1 MKKILVVSS
10 VYPPEPVISA
20 KVSFD
25 IARKL
30 TESNRVTVICP
41 HPSRPLGYEFGKI
54 VDEEKIERIVLDSY
68 VYPKSN
74 FVGRFK
80 ESFSFGKAVS
90 RYITLHREDILI
102 IYMVTWPFGATYIPI
117 RTSRKNNIP
126 IIVNITDIYPESMT
140 SRLGIMGKI
149 LEYPLK
155 KDRFIL
161 S

>member
-25 IARKL
+25 MA
-30 TESNRVTVICP
+30 ESNRVTVICP

-117 RTSRKNNIP
+117 RLR
-126 IIVNITDIYPESMT
+126 
-140 SRLGIMGKI
+140 GKI
-149 LEYPLK
+149 
-155 KDRFIL
+155 I
-161 S
+161 SQ